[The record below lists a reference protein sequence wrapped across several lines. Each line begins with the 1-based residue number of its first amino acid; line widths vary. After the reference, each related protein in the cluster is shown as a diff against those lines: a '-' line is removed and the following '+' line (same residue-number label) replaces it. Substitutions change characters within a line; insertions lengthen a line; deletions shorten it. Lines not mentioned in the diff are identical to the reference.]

1 MLSELL
7 LLAAAQDLFERSAE
21 LRRRLPPVPDLS
33 GVRPRRASVQL
44 DVKPDIGCGGFDVK
58 ASFRSLF
65 DRNVKEEFLDGA
77 LKSLQSQLAG
87 SAMVLA
93 CYASP
98 TVCDT
103 IKHYRLSANG
113 MLGMELDACRALE
126 GALGDAGRQAQ
137 ARALKECLDRKAA
150 EGVPLDRARKACEG
164 ASELRGLDGRR
175 VASID
180 LVKDLGLPEGLVSD
194 LQIGAGLMRSDARGS
209 AVAEA
214 YEAKRAAA
222 AAAWRSALEDP
233 SAAAPGPMSRAELR
247 ELAAMEPARREAAVA
262 SVAAAQALAEIV
274 REAQEAERAI
284 ETGELGASPEVRDEL
299 ERRRRQLR
307 NEIARLAER
316 FEAERRVQAAVEA
329 VRAAAAA
336 DAAEKAR
343 ARLAGRRSEEA
354 RARAAERAKPWGC
367 ETKKGAT
374 DGPQR

>member
-1 MLSELL
+1 MLTELL
-7 LLAAAQDLFERSAE
+7 LLAAAQDLFEREAE
-21 LRRRLPPVPDLS
+21 LRRRLPPVLDLS
-33 GVRPRRASVQL
+33 GVRKPRAVVEL

-77 LKSLQSQLAG
+77 LKALQSELAG
-87 SAMVLA
+87 SALVLA

-103 IKHYRLSANG
+103 IKHYRLSANA
-113 MLGMELDACRALE
+113 MLGMELDGCRALE
-126 GALGDAGRQAQ
+126 RSLGDAGRQTQ
-137 ARALKECLDRKAA
+137 ARAVKECLDRKAA

-164 ASELRGLDGRR
+164 SEGLRGLDGRR
-175 VASID
+175 VDAID
-180 LVKDLGLPEGLVSD
+180 LVKDLGLPDGLVSGVR
-194 LQIGAGLMRSDARGS
+194 IGPGAVRSDAQGA
-209 AVAEA
+209 AVAETF
-214 YEAKRAAA
+214 ERKRQAAVE
-222 AAAWRSALEDP
+222 AWRTALERP
-233 SAAAPGPMSRAELR
+233 GAAPPGPVSQTELR
-247 ELAAMEPARREAAVA
+247 ELAAMDPARRDAAVA
-262 SVAAAQALAEIV
+262 SVASAQALAETV

-284 ETGELGASPEVRDEL
+284 ETGELGASPEVREEL

-307 NEIARLAER
+307 NEISRLAER

-329 VRAAAAA
+329 ARAAAAA

-354 RARAAERAKPWGC
+354 QARAAERAKPWGC
-367 ETKKGAT
+367 ETKKGAR